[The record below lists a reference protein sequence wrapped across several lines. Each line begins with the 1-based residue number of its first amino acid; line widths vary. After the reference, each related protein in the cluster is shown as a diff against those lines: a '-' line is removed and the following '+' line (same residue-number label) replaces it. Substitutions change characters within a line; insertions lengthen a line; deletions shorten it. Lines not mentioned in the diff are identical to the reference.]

1 MLVFDEENDMMILEV
16 GLGDVM
22 LLSGVVLVL
31 NEEDDTMVSG
41 VEVWNNWLK

>member
-1 MLVFDEENDMMILEV
+1 VLVFDEENDMMILEV
-16 GLGDVM
+16 GFGDVM